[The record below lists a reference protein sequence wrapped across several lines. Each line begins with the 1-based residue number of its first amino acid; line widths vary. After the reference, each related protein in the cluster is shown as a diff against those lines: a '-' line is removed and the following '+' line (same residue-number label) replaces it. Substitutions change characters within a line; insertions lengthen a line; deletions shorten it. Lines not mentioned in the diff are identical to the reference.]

1 MTIAQVLSVA
11 QNRRMARTEP
21 IRLSRRQFAAAALGS
36 AGAALPALAG
46 AAQPYPEGLLIYD
59 GEEFVELATYAS
71 MLPSGLL
78 TMSFGK
84 VDEIPATDR
93 VPMLICNLGM
103 WHVGGV
109 WFTTRRIFD
118 DSRAERRR
126 LTFALNRM
134 SMRTTRLR
142 ITALEDAA
150 ATQELMKSVK
160 AGPDNPAYA
169 AFAVTNG
176 AIVRHYLVE
185 MRAPDAV

>member
-1 MTIAQVLSVA
+1 MCRPVST
-11 QNRRMARTEP
+11 
-21 IRLSRRQFAAAALGS
+21 RLSRRQFAAAAIGG

-59 GEEFVELATYAS
+59 GEEFMELAAYAS

-84 VDEIPATDR
+84 VDEIPVADR

-103 WHVGGV
+103 WHVGTV
-109 WFTTRRIFD
+109 WFTTRRAFD

-134 SMRTTRLR
+134 NMRTTRLR
-142 ITALEDAA
+142 IKSLEDAPA
-150 ATQELMKSVK
+150 MQGLMKSVK

-185 MRAPDAV
+185 MRLDDAV